1 MSQFHEQL
9 QKIMKEKGIT
19 QSELCKR
26 TGIPKSAMSQYISGA
41 FKPKQKRTYLIAK
54 ALNVSEAWLIGMENA
69 EQERREPQQINQDI
83 RLTDHEK
90 EVIIAYRNNPHM
102 QNAVDT
108 LLSLPVTQGDSAKEK
123 EEA

>member
-90 EVIIAYRNNPHM
+90 EVIIAYRQKPHM

-108 LLSLPVTQGDSAKEK
+108 LLDVTPEEEKKEK
-123 EEA
+123 DA

>member
-90 EVIIAYRNNPHM
+90 EVIIAYRQKPHM

-108 LLSLPVTQGDSAKEK
+108 LLEVAPEETQKEK
-123 EEA
+123 DA

>member
-90 EVIIAYRNNPHM
+90 EVIIAYRKNPHM

-108 LLSLPVTQGDSAKEK
+108 LLQVPTTQESTAKR
-123 EEA
+123 EA

>member
-90 EVIIAYRNNPHM
+90 EVIIAYRQHPEM

-108 LLSLPVTQGDSAKEK
+108 LLSVAPEETQKEK
-123 EEA
+123 HA

>member
-90 EVIIAYRNNPHM
+90 EVIIAYRQKPHM

-108 LLSLPVTQGDSAKEK
+108 LLEVAPEKIQKEK
-123 EEA
+123 HA

>member
-108 LLSLPVTQGDSAKEK
+108 LLSLPATQGDSAKEK

>member
-90 EVIIAYRNNPHM
+90 EVIIAYRQKPHM

-108 LLSLPVTQGDSAKEK
+108 LLSLPATQGTSAKE

>member
-90 EVIIAYRNNPHM
+90 EVIIAYRQHPHM

>member
-41 FKPKQKRTYLIAK
+41 FKPKQKRTYLIAT

-90 EVIIAYRNNPHM
+90 EVIIAYRQKPHM

-108 LLSLPVTQGDSAKEK
+108 LLCVTPEEEKKEK
-123 EEA
+123 DA

>member
-90 EVIIAYRNNPHM
+90 EVIIAYRQRPHM

-108 LLSLPVTQGDSAKEK
+108 LLGVTPEEEKKEK
-123 EEA
+123 DA

>member
-1 MSQFHEQL
+1 
-9 QKIMKEKGIT
+9 MKEKGIT

-108 LLSLPVTQGDSAKEK
+108 LLSLPATQGASAKEK
-123 EEA
+123 EA

>member
-90 EVIIAYRNNPHM
+90 EVIIAYRQHPEM

-108 LLSLPVTQGDSAKEK
+108 LLQVPTTQESTAKK
-123 EEA
+123 EA

>member
-83 RLTDHEK
+83 RLKKKKK

>member
-90 EVIIAYRNNPHM
+90 EVIIAYRQKPHM

-108 LLSLPVTQGDSAKEK
+108 LLGVTPEEEKKEK
-123 EEA
+123 DA

>member
-90 EVIIAYRNNPHM
+90 QVIIAYRQHPEM

-108 LLSLPVTQGDSAKEK
+108 LLSLPATQGASAKEK

>member
-1 MSQFHEQL
+1 MITMVAFHEQL

-90 EVIIAYRNNPHM
+90 EVIIAYRQKPHM

-108 LLSLPVTQGDSAKEK
+108 LLDVTPEEEKKEK
-123 EEA
+123 DA

>member
-90 EVIIAYRNNPHM
+90 EVIIAYRQHPEM

-108 LLSLPVTQGDSAKEK
+108 LLQVPTTQESTAKR
-123 EEA
+123 EA

>member
-90 EVIIAYRNNPHM
+90 EVIIAYRKNPHM

-108 LLSLPVTQGDSAKEK
+108 LLGVMPEEEKKEK
-123 EEA
+123 DA